1 MCMLIHCFY
10 VESGSDV
17 FVVGF
22 VFFFSFV
29 VYFSHLLEDEY
40 RLMSFAFS
48 LYTSETVILVI

>member
-1 MCMLIHCFY
+1 MMFLLLAL
-10 VESGSDV
+10 S
-17 FVVGF
+17 
-22 VFFFSFV
+22 FFSFV